1 MPAAALRPVGAGE
14 TMAEALEADS
24 EISAEGL
31 RKAEEYVQ
39 QEEGAANRLSGW
51 AGMIVT
57 AIAVAMTLFHLYAA
71 YDIVP
76 TIPLRYTHVA
86 FVLLLSF
93 LLFPLA
99 DRFRNRIMWFDIIP
113 PLLGIAT
120 IVYAIM
126 QGDDFTDRA
135 AVPEKWDVI
144 LGAIFIVL
152 VLEAARRTTGW
163 IMPFVAVLF
172 ILYAYFGPEPAAA
185 VDASRLRY
193 LAAGRASVHHAGRHL
208 RRSGRRVGDADHHV
222 HDLRRH
228 PPAFRRRQ
236 ILHRFFARGHGRQAV
251 ERRPRGG
258 GVLVSARRSV
268 RLGRRHHGD
277 DRHGGLADAEEGRV

>member
-1 MPAAALRPVGAGE
+1 MAEDARAGAG
-14 TMAEALEADS
+14 S
-24 EISAEGL
+24 EVITEEQL

-51 AGMIVT
+51 VGIVVT
-57 AIAVAMTLFHLYAA
+57 GIAVAMTLFHLYAA

-99 DRFRNRIMWFDIIP
+99 ERFRNRIQWFDVIP

-120 IVYAIM
+120 IVYALA

-163 IMPFVAVLF
+163 VMPLVAFASFSTPISVP
-172 ILYAYFGPEPAAA
+172 ICRHRGRIA
-185 VDASRLRY
+185 VMTFRGWSAICSSRWKASSASR
-193 LAAGRASVHHAGRHL
+193 SMC
-208 RRSGRRVGDADHHV
+208 
-222 HDLRRH
+222 RRH
-228 PPAFRRRQ
+228 
-236 ILHRFFARGHGRQAV
+236 
-251 ERRPRGG
+251 
-258 GVLVSARRSV
+258 
-268 RLGRRHHGD
+268 
-277 DRHGGLADAEEGRV
+277 

>member
-1 MPAAALRPVGAGE
+1 
-14 TMAEALEADS
+14 MAEQLKAGADAQIITD
-24 EISAEGL
+24 EQL

-51 AGMIVT
+51 VGVTVT

-76 TIPLRYTHVA
+76 TIPLRYTHVG

-93 LLFPLA
+93 LLFPVSN
-99 DRFRNRIMWFDIIP
+99 RFRNRIQWFDVVP
-113 PLLGIAT
+113 PLIGIAT
-120 IVYAIM
+120 IIYALM

-163 IMPFVAVLF
+163 IMPLVAVCF
-172 ILYAYFGPEPAAA
+172 ILYA
-185 VDASRLRY
+185 
-193 LAAGRASVHHAGRHL
+193 
-208 RRSGRRVGDADHHV
+208 
-222 HDLRRH
+222 
-228 PPAFRRRQ
+228 
-236 ILHRFFARGHGRQAV
+236 
-251 ERRPRGG
+251 
-258 GVLVSARRSV
+258 
-268 RLGRRHHGD
+268 
-277 DRHGGLADAEEGRV
+277 

>member
-1 MPAAALRPVGAGE
+1 M
-14 TMAEALEADS
+14 
-24 EISAEGL
+24 
-31 RKAEEYVQ
+31 
-39 QEEGAANRLSGW
+39 
-51 AGMIVT
+51 T

-99 DRFRNRIMWFDIIP
+99 ERFRNRIQWFDVIP
-113 PLLGIAT
+113 PLLGIVV
-120 IVYAIM
+120 IVYALM

-172 ILYAYFGPEPAAA
+172 IL
-185 VDASRLRY
+185 SRE
-193 LAAGRASVHHAGRHL
+193 AK
-208 RRSGRRVGDADHHV
+208 
-222 HDLRRH
+222 
-228 PPAFRRRQ
+228 P
-236 ILHRFFARGHGRQAV
+236 
-251 ERRPRGG
+251 
-258 GVLVSARRSV
+258 
-268 RLGRRHHGD
+268 RLGITATRFMTCWTILKLPTRKNMPG
-277 DRHGGLADAEEGRV
+277 